1 MLDKRTIK
9 AIKQLTHIHNISKK
23 AIYELSIL
31 NLELANRT
39 YKIYDEVFE
48 IRKKLLIDNNITM
61 RDMEFFDK
69 KKKDG
74 QKDDNT
80 TDKN

>member
-48 IRKKLLIDNNITM
+48 IRKKLLTDNNITM

-80 TDKN
+80 THEN